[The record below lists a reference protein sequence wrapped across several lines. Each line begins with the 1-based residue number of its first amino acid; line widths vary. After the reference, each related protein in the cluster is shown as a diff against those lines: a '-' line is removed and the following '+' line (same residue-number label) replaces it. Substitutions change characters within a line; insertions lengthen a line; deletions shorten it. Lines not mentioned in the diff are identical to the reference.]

1 MMGVKNRNKNK
12 RNKNKKRNKMHKNH
26 NKGNTVNTTA
36 VPVLRPKGQAAAV
49 KIPAEK
55 APTVAEAVK
64 PETKETKVEPVLPAL
79 KDDKGQPITKEV
91 KKEEKIESKP
101 VSQSTVTMTEAQKL
115 DAQIEMFKCLSSV
128 QFGRLKEEECTA
140 LNNYF
145 IQGEMMHLVHKNRIG
160 LFGVKVSDTG
170 LQGCPTTISA
180 PAFVKLYVP
189 KIPEKI
195 YRQIIGFFR
204 EVMKEHSNSEA
215 FAQVYWDSVENEYVV
230 HIPEQKVSGARV
242 AYDSSTNLD
251 RVDSERYI
259 FVFECHS
266 HNSMQ
271 AFFSGVDDADE
282 KETRIYGVFGELDQD
297 KHAEKFRIVVAGKYI
312 SISAGQIFDLKQ
324 PEEADFPQEWLD
336 NISSG
341 WEPSTGMTY
350 RGGHGH
356 TELPHGV
363 GTKPAGFRSHSWN
376 QQGGG
381 AGHHRFPGQQQEFGY
396 GNGYYDR
403 EEEYYHRSHN
413 GYMDEDYDVEADPSG
428 YMMEIEELTEQILDK
443 TDGFQDMHGTY
454 AFTNMLEQYGVSH
467 TVVEAIQ
474 NGGNPRGV

>member
-1 MMGVKNRNKNK
+1 MMGVKNRNKKHNK
-12 RNKNKKRNKMHKNH
+12 NKNRNKNMQKNQ
-26 NKGNTVNTTA
+26 NKGNVVNTTA
-36 VPVLRPKGQAAAV
+36 IPVLRPKGQSAAL

-55 APTVAEAVK
+55 APTVAPV
-64 PETKETKVEPVLPAL
+64 KETKVEPVIPAL

-91 KKEEKIESKP
+91 KKEEKIETTP
-101 VSQSTVTMTEAQKL
+101 TNQNQTTMTEMQKL
-115 DAQIEMFKCLSSV
+115 DAQVELFKCLSTV

-145 IQGEMMHLVHKNRIG
+145 IQGEMMHLVHKNKIG
-160 LFGVKVSDTG
+160 LFGVKISDTG
-170 LQGCPTTISA
+170 LQGCPTTITA

-215 FAQVYWDSVENEYVV
+215 FAQVYWDTIENEYVV

-251 RVDSERYI
+251 RVDPDRYV

-266 HNSMQ
+266 HNSMG

-282 KETRIYGVFGELDQD
+282 KETRIYGVFGKLNHDNHE
-297 KHAEKFRIVVAGKYI
+297 EKFRIVVAGKYI
-312 SISAGQIFDLKQ
+312 TISAGQIFDLKQ
-324 PEEADFPQEWLD
+324 PEEAEFPKEWLD
-336 NISSG
+336 NITSG
-341 WEPSTGMTY
+341 WESTGGMTY

-356 TELPHGV
+356 EGHLPHGV
-363 GTKPAGFRSHSWN
+363 GTTGAHR
-376 QQGGG
+376 GGG

-396 GNGYYDR
+396 GPNSSWYDR
-403 EEEYYHRSHN
+403 QEEEDYRRYRH
-413 GYMDEDYDVEADPSG
+413 GYMDEDYDVEDQDG
-428 YMMEIEELTEQILDK
+428 FMMEVEELAEILLDK
-443 TDGFQDMHGTY
+443 TDGFTDMHGTW
-454 AFTNMLEQYGVSH
+454 AFTNMIEQYGA
-467 TVVEAIQ
+467 TTTLIEALQ
-474 NGGNPRGV
+474 NGGNPAGV